1 MILACR
7 WNTVADN
14 ASATTGFKIAI
25 DRFGAIY
32 VAPHKKCGFCNK
44 EIGVNIFEN
53 ATSIVLAI
61 AAHALAVGLVVAL

>member
-1 MILACR
+1 L
-7 WNTVADN
+7 V
-14 ASATTGFKIAI
+14 
-25 DRFGAIY
+25 AIY
-32 VAPHKKCGFCNK
+32 VAPHKDAESRNK